1 MQGLLA
7 GVMLAL
13 SLCAA
18 GVQAQHATLFTAAE
32 QQWMREHPVVRYA
45 IDPYWPIEYEEFG
58 QHRGLTREYIAQIER
73 ISGLRFRLVETA
85 SWSDTIASIQRGEI
99 DLSSAVSVHLLA
111 DEMRKKIL
119 LSDVYFVSSTVVVT
133 RSFEPIMFT
142 PDKLNGKTVAV
153 KGGGSYER
161 YLRAQFP
168 DIKLLLIAN
177 TEQALAAVDEGRADA
192 AVGLD
197 IALQPVI
204 RRKYF
209 DTLHLAGVLSEMP
222 AVAAMGV
229 AAGNTM
235 LVSIINKSL
244 GQLNSKDT
252 DRMME
257 RWIESTDYGAPSWS
271 SIGRYYALEIGL
283 LVAGLCALVYMA
295 RRARRAQREAQRSE
309 SEKSAFLA
317 MMSHEIRTPMNGVIS
332 SIELLQ
338 RTPLD
343 SHQQELVSMSSVSAS
358 SLLALLDDVLDI
370 SKLDAKSVELER
382 LPTDMAVLAKGLAD
396 VHRLN
401 ADARHT
407 TLTLH
412 LEGLDDVLLVLD
424 PLRLRQVVSNL
435 LSNAVKFTEHGEITL
450 TFNYQAAAPDSGWL
464 RIRVSDTGIG
474 ISPSQQ
480 KRLFNAFVQADS
492 SITRRY
498 GGTGLGLSICKRL
511 VELMGGRIQLSSEV
525 GRGTHISCL
534 LPVLAQGKGHV
545 PAPVQGPSAPEPHGL
560 CKQTILIVE
569 DHPLNQKALSLQLHE
584 LGYVAKVVEDG
595 PAALQALEQREGIA
609 IVLLDCHLPG
619 MDGYEVARRIR
630 QQEHGH
636 GLEHLPIIATSA
648 STDEQHTLR
657 CIESGIDGSL
667 AKPLRLVELK
677 QLLAFWLLPAES
689 TLVPAAADDFEQSMR
704 QIFLDASR
712 DDLQGLRDSLA
723 RDDLALA
730 LHHSHRIH
738 GSALT
743 AGATEMVGVACEL
756 EQQLRTRA
764 WPNEHVETL
773 LNQLEEALACYGQ
786 R

>member
-1 MQGLLA
+1 MRGLLA
-7 GVMLAL
+7 GVLLTL
-13 SLCAA
+13 SFWVV
-18 GVQAQHATLFTAAE
+18 GVHAQHTSIFTASE
-32 QQWMREHPVVRYA
+32 QQWIREHPVVRYA
-45 IDPYWPIEYEEFG
+45 IDPYWPIEYQEFG
-58 QHRGLTREYIAQIER
+58 RHRGLTREYIDQIER

-85 SWSDTIASIQRGEI
+85 NWDDTVAKIERGEV
-99 DLSSAVSVHLLA
+99 DLSSAVSAHLLA
-111 DEMRKKIL
+111 DSIRKKIL
-119 LSDVYFVSSTVVVT
+119 LSDVYFVGSTVVVT

-153 KGGGSYER
+153 KGGASYER
-161 YLRAQFP
+161 YLHEKFP
-168 DIKLLLIAN
+168 EIKLLLIAN

-209 DTLHLAGVLSEMP
+209 NTLHLAGVLSEMP
-222 AVAAMGV
+222 AVVAMG
-229 AAGNTM
+229 AAADNTQ
-235 LVSIINKSL
+235 LIAIINKSL
-244 GQLNSKDT
+244 GQLNSRHT
-252 DRMME
+252 DVMME

-271 SIGRYYALEIGL
+271 SIGRHYVLEIGL
-283 LVAGLCALVYMA
+283 LVAGLLALVYMA
-295 RRARRAQREAQRSE
+295 RRARKAQRKAQRSE

-343 SHQQELVSMSSVSAS
+343 DHQQELVSMSNVSAS

-370 SKLDAKSVELER
+370 SKLDANGVELER
-382 LPTDMAVLAKGLAD
+382 LPTDVGVLAKGLAD

-407 TLTLH
+407 ALSLH
-412 LEGLDDVLLVLD
+412 LEGVDDVLLVLD
-424 PLRLRQVVSNL
+424 PLRVRQVVSNL

-450 TFNYQAAAPDSGWL
+450 ALSFQAASAETGWL
-464 RIRVSDTGIG
+464 RIIVSDTGIG

-480 KRLFNAFVQADS
+480 KRLFKAFVQADS

-511 VELMGGRIQLSSEV
+511 VELMGGRIQLSSQL
-525 GRGTHISCL
+525 GRGTKVHCQ
-534 LPVLAQGKGHV
+534 LPVQIQGKDQALV
-545 PAPVQGPSAPEPHGL
+545 RLQGPAEPESLVPIT
-560 CKQTILIVE
+560 QMILIVE
-569 DHPLNQKALSLQLHE
+569 DHPLNQRALSLQLHE
-584 LGYVAKVVEDG
+584 LGYVSKVVEDG
-595 PAALQALEQREGIA
+595 PTALQALAQREGIS

-619 MDGYEVARRIR
+619 MDGYEIARRVR
-630 QQEHGH
+630 QQEEAE

-648 STDEQHTLR
+648 STDEQHTLK

-667 AKPLRLVELK
+667 AKPLRLAELK

-689 TLVPAAADDFEQSMR
+689 PSEPDEGVEFEASMR
-704 QIFLDASR
+704 QLFIDASH
-712 DDLQGLRDSLA
+712 DDLRNLQESLA

-743 AGATEMVGVACEL
+743 AGAAEMVEVACEL
-756 EQQLRTRA
+756 EHQLRTCP
-764 WPNEHVETL
+764 WPNENAHALVNE
-773 LNQLEEALACYGQ
+773 LEQALACYEHS
-786 R
+786 